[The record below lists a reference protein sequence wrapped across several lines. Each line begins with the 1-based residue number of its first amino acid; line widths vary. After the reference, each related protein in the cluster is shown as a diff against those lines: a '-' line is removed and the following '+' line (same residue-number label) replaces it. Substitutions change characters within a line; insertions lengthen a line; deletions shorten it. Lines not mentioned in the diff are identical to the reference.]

1 MLRPSYRNGGQG
13 ASSDLFVTTE
23 WGASI
28 LEDEMNVLRSF
39 DNGEFTKIYGVV
51 CRVVGAHK
59 GGHIS
64 EDDLHRELFATGDEI
79 RRDRSRLRASLNKA
93 LREVAPRGPKDSS
106 PTEYESTAEPSTHYE
121 PPSTPWADPVAVSAL
136 WDRTVPCV
144 LDDDA
149 YHWLMLRGIS
159 PREVEF
165 QRLARF
171 LPHNAIAKMTP
182 EQIEAVKT
190 VLPKTKV
197 REEFGIATRLGFR
210 VVLPMFDVDGNM
222 KSLRLRRMCLAKDRH
237 GNAKLLKEDKKESEK
252 EPKELSIKGAAR
264 GLVLCNGP
272 ALELLRGR
280 GQRPDSWGDRELV
293 VVIAEGVPDHLVAS
307 CEPDEAIRAVFGIC
321 GPSCWSLDMAARIP
335 FDARV
340 EVATDSD
347 PQGIKYAA
355 EVTATMPGRR
365 VLSRWKPWS
374 VGKNGRS
381 KHDLADVF
389 GLRGGVSHAVR

>member
-1 MLRPSYRNGGQG
+1 VSGHI
-13 ASSDLFVTTE
+13 AWSDLQDMLHAVCSETGVRTKTKLRADIRAARKKV
-23 WGASI
+23 G
-28 LEDEMNVLRSF
+28 EDWLAP
-39 DNGEFTKIYGVV
+39 DGE
-51 CRVVGAHK
+51 
-59 GGHIS
+59 S
-64 EDDLHRELFATGDEI
+64 
-79 RRDRSRLRASLNKA
+79 RRDDYQPDW
-93 LREVAPRGPKDSS
+93 V
-106 PTEYESTAEPSTHYE
+106 TYE
-121 PPSTPWADPVAVSAL
+121 PELPHYADPVAVNAL
-136 WDRTVPCV
+136 WDGTVPCV

-171 LPHNAIAKMTP
+171 LPYNAIAKMTP
-182 EQIEAVKT
+182 GQIEAVKT

-197 REEFGIATRLGFR
+197 GKEFGVATRLGFR
-210 VVLPMFDVDGNM
+210 IVLPMFDAEGNM
-222 KSLRLRRMCLAKDRH
+222 KSLRLRRTNLGKDRF
-237 GNAKLLKEDKKESEK
+237 GNAKLRKEKKS
-252 EPKELSIKGAAR
+252 EPKELGIKGAAR

-280 GQRPDSWGDRELV
+280 GKRPDSWGDRELA
-293 VVIAEGVPDHLVAS
+293 VVIAEGVPDFLVAS

-321 GPSCWSLDMAARIP
+321 GPSCWSLDVAARIP

-355 EVTATMPGRR
+355 EVAATMPGRR
-365 VLSRWKPWS
+365 VLSRWRPRG

-389 GLRGGVSHAVR
+389 GLRGGESHAVR

>member
-1 MLRPSYRNGGQG
+1 MLRPSYRSSGQE

-39 DNGEFTKIYGVV
+39 DNGEFNKIYGVI

-59 GGHIS
+59 GGHVS
-64 EDDLHRELFATGDEI
+64 EDDLRRELFAAGDHI
-79 RRDRSRLRASLNKA
+79 GRNRGRLRSSLDKA
-93 LREVAPRGPKDSS
+93 LREIPPRGPKGSS
-106 PTEYESTAEPSTHYE
+106 PTEYEPEPRTYE
-121 PPSTPWADPVAVSAL
+121 PELPHYADPVAVNAL
-136 WDRTVPCV
+136 WDGTVPCV

-149 YHWLMLRGIS
+149 YRWLMLRGIS

-171 LPHNAIAKMTP
+171 LPHDAIAKMTP

-197 REEFGIATRLGFR
+197 GKELGVATRLGFR
-210 VVLPMFDVDGNM
+210 IVLPMFDAEGNM
-222 KSLRLRRMCLAKDRH
+222 KSLRLRRTNLGKDTH
-237 GNAKLLKEDKKESEK
+237 DKVKLRKEKKSET
-252 EPKELSIKGAAR
+252 KELGIKGAAR

-280 GQRPDSWGDRELV
+280 GQRPESWGDRELC
-293 VVIAEGVPDHLVAS
+293 VVIAEGVPDFLVAS
-307 CEPDEAIRAVFGIC
+307 CEPDEAVRAVFGIC

-340 EVATDSD
+340 EIATDSD
-347 PQGIKYAA
+347 LPGIRYAA
-355 EVTATMPGRR
+355 EVAATIPGRR
-365 VLSRWKPWS
+365 VLNRWRPWS

-381 KHDLADVF
+381 KHDLADAF
-389 GLRGGVSHAVR
+389 GLRGGASRAIR